1 MRPPGAAGGEP
12 GEAGAPGGGAA
23 EELAQ
28 RQGPA
33 QVQVGVVFPGEADA
47 AEDLDAVLGVVHRV
61 VQRQR
66 GGGRGGERVLV
77 GCVVGG
83 AGGVPGQGGG
93 TLGPAGHGGA
103 EVLDR
108 LERAD
113 RAAELAADPGVA
125 GRRGAAPGGHPGGF
139 GGEQGGSQVA
149 DALGGQV
156 EGPVREDAVEPDGG
170 QVAGEVDRGELGD
183 GDARPVLAEEE
194 PGVTVG
200 AWRPGRARGRRPTG
214 PGRSRRS
221 PAENRASEPVS
232 VPGVSATVAGCAG
245 QEAGERGGQDRAGG
259 QGAGQF
265 LQRGGQ
271 VGRPCHPAR
280 WRRRPG
286 RPGRS

>member
-1 MRPPGAAGGEP
+1 MLGLAAVLLDRRTGPGADTRIRALLRGGRSRDGPPGTARGEP
-12 GEAGAPGGGAA
+12 GEPGAPGAAAA

-28 RQGPA
+28 RQCPA

-47 AEDLDAVLGVVHRV
+47 AEDLDTVLGVVHRV

-77 GCVVGG
+77 GCVAGG
-83 AGGVPGQGGG
+83 AGGVPGHGGG
-93 TLGPAGHGGA
+93 ALGPAGHGGA

-125 GRRGAAPGGHPGGF
+125 GRRAAAPGGHPGGF
-139 GGEQGGSQVA
+139 GGEQGGGQVA
-149 DALGGQV
+149 DALSGQV

-200 AWRPGRARGRRPTG
+200 RGDRGEQGPPATG

-221 PAENRASEPVS
+221 PPENRPESPS
-232 VPGVSATVAGCAG
+232 VRRSAC
-245 QEAGERGGQDRAGG
+245 RG
-259 QGAGQF
+259 
-265 LQRGGQ
+265 
-271 VGRPCHPAR
+271 
-280 WRRRPG
+280 
-286 RPGRS
+286 